1 MLQEIYINNFV
12 LIDELRLELLPG
24 LNVLTGETGAGKS
37 IIIDALGLV
46 IGDRITNDFIKDSQY
61 KAVVEAVFDVSCNH
75 EARNFLQ
82 ENGLLEE
89 DDLLILSREITPG
102 GRNTTRING
111 RSVNV
116 SVLRKLAVNLLD
128 MHLQHDQLSI
138 LRPEMYLKYVDS
150 FSPGSEEI
158 LPLVQSKHNEIRN
171 KKKDIEQLELDE
183 LNRRQKTDFLS
194 YQIDEIEKARLHPGE
209 EEELTSLVH
218 RIRNSRKLLEG
229 SERLLNLLYDGP
241 EGRNAYD
248 LISMS
253 VNQCADMGDEPIFV
267 TLQQQ
272 LEEFYYLLQ
281 DKSAEIS
288 SYRDSLDFEPG
299 LQEEVEERIYI
310 INKLKS
316 KYGNSIEEIL
326 SYLEQ
331 SREEKLMLDNS
342 QERKETLQQE
352 TEKLLEEYSD
362 LADRLSEKRKQG
374 ALILRDIVN
383 KELIELNMPDIQF
396 EVLVEASQEAGILG
410 QDKIEFLFSANPGE
424 AMRPISRIASGGE
437 ISRFVL
443 ALKKA
448 LAEVYQVPTLIFDEI
463 DIGVGGTSLT
473 SMALKIRELASSH
486 QVVLVTHSPQVAS
499 YASQHC
505 LIAKQVADGKTS
517 TVVKTLGQEEK
528 IKEIARMLGG
538 DNYSELT
545 LEHAREMYTRAQTH
559 PAS

>member
-46 IGDRITNDFIKDSQY
+46 IGDRVTNDFVKDSEY
-61 KAVVEAVFDVSCNH
+61 KAVVEAVFDVSSNN
-75 EARNFLQ
+75 EVRVFLQ

-89 DDLLILSREITPG
+89 DGLLILSREITPA
-102 GRNTTRING
+102 GRNTARING
-111 RSVNV
+111 RIVNV
-116 SVLRKLAVNLLD
+116 STLKNLAVNLLD
-128 MHLQHDQLSI
+128 MHLQHDHLSI
-138 LRPEMYLKYVDS
+138 LRPEMYLNYVDS
-150 FSPGSEEI
+150 FSPGSSDI
-158 LPLVQSKHNEIRN
+158 LPMLQIKYNDIN
-171 KKKDIEQLELDE
+171 KIKKELEVLELDE
-183 LNRRQKTDFLS
+183 MNRRQKSDFLT
-194 YQIDEIEKARLHPGE
+194 YQIDEIEKVRLHIGE
-209 EEELTSLVH
+209 EEELTSLAH

-241 EGRNAYD
+241 EGSNAYD

-253 VNQCADMGDEPIFV
+253 VNICTEMGEEPFFN
-267 TLQQQ
+267 TLQEQ

-281 DKSAEIS
+281 DKATEIS
-288 SYRDSLDFEPG
+288 SYRDLLDFEPG
-299 LQEEVEERIYI
+299 LQEEVEERLYI

-326 SYLEQ
+326 RYLENA
-331 SREEKLMLDNS
+331 REEKLMLDNS
-342 QERKETLQQE
+342 QEMKQTLLSE
-352 TEKLLEEYSD
+352 KEKLLEEYHNI
-362 LADRLSEKRKQG
+362 AAQLSEMRKQG
-374 ALILRDIVN
+374 ASILQDMVN
-383 KELIELNMPDIQF
+383 KELIELNMPDIRF
-396 EVLVEASQEAGILG
+396 EVAVEVAQEVSSSGL
-410 QDKIEFLFSANPGE
+410 DKAEFLFSANPGE
-424 AMRPISRIASGGE
+424 AMRPISRTASGGE

-448 LAEVYQVPTLIFDEI
+448 LAEVYKVPTLIFDEI

-473 SMALKIRELASSH
+473 SMALKIYELSSSH

-505 LIAKQVADGKTS
+505 LIEKKVAEGKTS
-517 TVVKTLGQEEK
+517 TVVKNLNQDEK
-528 IKEIARMLGG
+528 IQEIARMLGG

-545 LEHAREMYTRAQTH
+545 LEHAREMYTRAQNQT
-559 PAS
+559 A

>member
-46 IGDRITNDFIKDSQY
+46 IGDRITNDFVKDNQH
-61 KAVVEAVFDVSCNH
+61 KAVVEAVFDVSCNN
-75 EARNFLQ
+75 EARIFLQ
-82 ENGLLEE
+82 ENGLLE
-89 DDLLILSREITPG
+89 DDGLLILSREITPG
-102 GRNTTRING
+102 GRNIARING

-116 SVLRKLAVNLLD
+116 SALKNIAVNLLD
-128 MHLQHDQLSI
+128 MHLQHDHLSI
-138 LRPEMYLKYVDS
+138 LRPDMYLKYVDG
-150 FSPGSEEI
+150 FSPGSGEI
-158 LPLVQSKHNEIRN
+158 LPLVKAKYYEMRN
-171 KKKDIEQLELDE
+171 KKNELQQLESDE
-183 LNRRQKTDFLS
+183 MNKRQKSDFLT
-194 YQIDEIEKARLHPGE
+194 YQIEEIEKAQLHLGE
-209 EEELTSLVH
+209 EEELTNLAH

-229 SERLLNLLYDGP
+229 SERLYNLLYDGP
-241 EGRNAYD
+241 EARNAYD

-253 VNQCADMGDEPIFV
+253 VNTCSEMGDEPFFV
-267 TLQQQ
+267 ALQEQ
-272 LEEFYYLLQ
+272 LQEVYYLLQ

-299 LQEEVEERIYI
+299 LQEEVEERIYV

-316 KYGNSIEEIL
+316 KYGNSIGEIL
-326 SYLEQ
+326 DFLKNA
-331 SREEKLMLDNS
+331 REEKLMLDNS
-342 QERKETLQQE
+342 QERKGTLLRE
-352 TEKLLEEYSD
+352 IEKLQEEYSD

-374 ALILRDIVN
+374 ALILRDMVN
-383 KELIELNMPDIQF
+383 KELIELNMPDIRF
-396 EVLVEASQEAGILG
+396 EVLVEDATEVSSSG
-410 QDKIEFLFSANPGE
+410 QDKIGFLFSANPGE
-424 AMRPISRIASGGE
+424 SMRPISHTASGGE

-448 LAEVYQVPTLIFDEI
+448 LAAVYQVPTLIFDEI

-473 SMALKIRELASSH
+473 AMALKIRELASSH

-505 LIAKQVADGKTS
+505 LIAKQIVAGKTS
-517 TVVKTLGQEEK
+517 TIVKTLGQDEK

-545 LEHAREMYTRAQTH
+545 LEHAREMYTLAQTQ
-559 PAS
+559 PA